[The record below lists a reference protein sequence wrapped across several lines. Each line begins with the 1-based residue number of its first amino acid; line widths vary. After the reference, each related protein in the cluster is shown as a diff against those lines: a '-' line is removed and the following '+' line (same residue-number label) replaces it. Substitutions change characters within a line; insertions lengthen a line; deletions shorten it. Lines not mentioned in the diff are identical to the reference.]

1 MTTFTVCRDGIIIGD
16 EGSMDIFNLSQQSGV
31 ACAVINGEYTTSYRL
46 FHLVEGR
53 HNDIRLFTKKY
64 KERKLFTGI

>member
-1 MTTFTVCRDGIIIGD
+1 MTTFTVCRDKIIIDGED
-16 EGSMDIFNLSQQSGV
+16 TMDIFNLSQQSGV
-31 ACAVINGEYTTSYRL
+31 VCAIINGEYTTSYRL

-64 KERKLFTGI
+64 KECKLFTGI

>member
-16 EGSMDIFNLSQQSGV
+16 EDTMDISNLSQQSGV
-31 ACAVINGEYTTSYRL
+31 ACAIINGEYTTSYKL

-64 KERKLFTGI
+64 KECKLFTGI